1 MLNVTRR
8 KKGAVV
14 DKDGEKPKKILVVDD
29 IGAVRKRYASILRT
43 EGYEVSVAVD
53 GKEALEFCGR
63 RFFDLIL
70 LDLNMPGMNG
80 LDVLYELRSN
90 YSKIREV
97 FNIADVPVL
106 CISGYGSEEA
116 VSTAHLLGA
125 AGVLSKPVNL
135 EELLS
140 RVKALLEGGYDAAAQ
155 QRRVV
160 VIVDPSPHNRGL
172 FRHIFEGMGWRVAD
186 EPEPERLVSV
196 LNGSTTPY
204 VIVASL
210 PAGRI
215 DEEALLVRLAAI
227 ADRVPV
233 LAIAQNPAQE
243 ARVVERLNGRA
254 VVLVR
259 PVVLDK
265 LTEAIE
271 RAERLL
277 DHGGQK
283 VKNGP
288 AGVSYV
294 WA

>member
-1 MLNVTRR
+1 MLNATRW

-29 IGAVRKRYASILRT
+29 IGAVRKRYASILRS
-43 EGYEVSVAVD
+43 EGYEVAVAVD

-116 VSTAHLLGA
+116 INTAHLLGA

-140 RVKALLEGGYDAAAQ
+140 RVKALLVGGYDAAAQ

-172 FRHIFEGMGWRVAD
+172 FRHIFEGMGWSVAEELD
-186 EPEPERLVSV
+186 PERLVSV
-196 LNGSTTPY
+196 MNGSTPY
-204 VIVASL
+204 VIVANL
-210 PAGRI
+210 PPGRI

-227 ADRVPV
+227 AHRMPV

-243 ARVVERLNGRA
+243 ARIAERLNGRA

-259 PVVLDK
+259 PIVLDK

-277 DHGGQK
+277 EHGGQK

-288 AGVSYV
+288 AGVS
-294 WA
+294 